1 MKQASE
7 NIFIEASEL
16 EYKMN
21 HRNLLHSV
29 GFKIKTGEVFV
40 ITGPSGSGKTTLA
53 QIIGGTVK
61 PAAGKLLMKE
71 NCHVVLVPQQDEF
84 ITTVGL
90 RTSYYGQRYENPNQ
104 DGIPTVQAFFRNT
117 VSGFQ
122 EEQFQKIVDELEIG
136 YVKERKLLSL
146 SNGERKR
153 VQLAG
158 ALLQSPDLLILDQ
171 PFVGLDVHSV
181 EKFGQIIETLKNA
194 GITFVLVCDPFH
206 IPRFADTVLEL
217 RNGAVSAIVPRSQY
231 SPEGETGAADADNS
245 ESDFLQEL
253 FPRNITCQ
261 SVVKMK
267 NNRVS
272 FNGKDV
278 LSGIDW
284 EIKTGE
290 RWVLRGPNGAG
301 KTTLLS
307 LITADNPQGY
317 LNNLVL
323 FDRKRGSGESI
334 WDIKRKIGFVSPELH
349 LYFLRKRGICNPARG
364 SQTSYNSLT
373 CLDVVLSGLND
384 EVGFNSS
391 HSDLQID
398 LGRKWLK
405 LIKMAHLEKSPFLYA
420 SLGQQRNILLARA
433 LVKAPELL
441 VLDEPC
447 QGLDPEQTSRFNALL
462 GKICLNSPATLIYV
476 THRAE
481 EIPSCITHVLELE
494 NGFIKKKGK
503 YSKN

>member
-16 EYKMN
+16 EYKIN
-21 HRNLLHSV
+21 HRTLLQAV
-29 GFKIKTGEVFV
+29 GFEIKTGEVFV

-53 QIIGGTVK
+53 KIIGGEVK
-61 PAAGKLLMKE
+61 PAGGKLLVKE
-71 NCHVVLVPQQDEF
+71 NCHVVFVPQQDEF
-84 ITTVGL
+84 IATVGL

-104 DGIPTVQAFFRNT
+104 DGIPTVEDYFRKT

-122 EEQFQKIVDELEIG
+122 DEQFQKITDELEIG
-136 YVKERKLLSL
+136 YVKERKILSL

-158 ALLQSPDLLILDQ
+158 ALLQAPDLLVLDQ

-181 EKFGQIIETLKNA
+181 EKLGEITETLKKK
-194 GITFVLVCDPFH
+194 GITIVLVCDPFH

-217 RNGAVSAIVPRSQY
+217 RKGEVSAIVPRSQY
-231 SPEGETGAADADNS
+231 SPGGETGAADAYNS

-253 FPRNITCQ
+253 FPENKNYQ

-272 FNGKDV
+272 FNGIDV
-278 LSGIDW
+278 LTDIDW
-284 EIKTGE
+284 EVKTGE

-317 LNNLVL
+317 SNNLVL
-323 FDRKRGSGESI
+323 FDRRRGSGESI

-349 LYFLRKRGICNPARG
+349 LYFLRQRGIYKPAKG

-391 HSDLQID
+391 HSDLQLD

-405 LIKMAHLEKSPFLYA
+405 IIKMSHLEKSPFLYA
-420 SLGQQRNILLARA
+420 SLGEQRNILLARA
-433 LVKAPELL
+433 LVKTPGLL

-447 QGLDPEQTSRFNALL
+447 QGLDTEQTSLFNALL
-462 GKICLNSPATLIYV
+462 CKICLNSPATLIYV

-481 EIPSCITHVLELE
+481 EIPSCITHVMELE
-494 NGFIKKKGK
+494 NGFVKKIGK
-503 YSKN
+503 YSKD